1 VVRAEQKN
9 FNEAI
14 ELFSQTL
21 RLDPTHETAKKHLEQ
36 AKLQLRGAANRN
48 NSNRN
53 PRHSGKWY
61 DQLTNSMCRCIPY
74 IAVQFSFTN
83 CEFYFLLCFQST
95 CTYLSTVCI

>member
-1 VVRAEQKN
+1 MISVQQFSEDSLQIHSAGVVRAEQKN

-48 NSNRN
+48 NSNRH
-53 PRHSGKWY
+53 PRHSGK
-61 DQLTNSMCRCIPY
+61 
-74 IAVQFSFTN
+74 
-83 CEFYFLLCFQST
+83 
-95 CTYLSTVCI
+95 